1 MYKHFKKNLAIA
13 ASILVP
19 LLLTPAVGLTDTLT
33 LKFGLYGSERRSSLD
48 EQFNPILTELENR
61 LSHSMGKKVEIE
73 RVFFRDYQQGL
84 DAIVNGDVDFTRTG
98 PATYALAMQ
107 RNNELSI
114 IAVESKKGKKKFEG
128 VIVAGKHSDIS
139 QVSDIKNRSFAFGNQ
154 NSTIGRYLS
163 QLHLLNAGITIAEL
177 DNYDYLGQ
185 HDKVAVAVIRN
196 QYEAGAFKIGI
207 LKDKY
212 IADRVKVIA
221 KIDTPTHPWTARE
234 GLAKETIN
242 HIKAALLGITD
253 KSVLKGL
260 KRDGFLAGDDSDY
273 TTIREAIEKNP
284 LFLNEQHAVATD
296 AN

>member
-1 MYKHFKKNLAIA
+1 MYKYFKKNLIIA
-13 ASILVP
+13 ASILIP
-19 LLLTPAVGLTDTLT
+19 FLLTPLVGQADTLT

-61 LSHSMGKKVEIE
+61 LSSSMGKKVEIE
-73 RVFFRDYQQGL
+73 RVFFRYYQQGL

-98 PATYALAMQ
+98 PATYALAKQ

-114 IAVESKKGKKKFEG
+114 IAVESKKGKKTFEG
-128 VIVAGKHSDIS
+128 VIVAGKNSDITE
-139 QVSDIKNRSFAFGNQ
+139 VSDIKNKSFAFGNE

-163 QLHLLNAGITIAEL
+163 QLRLLGAGITADDL
-177 DNYDYLGQ
+177 AKYDYLGQ
-185 HDKVAVAVIRN
+185 HDKVAVSVLRN
-196 QYEAGAFKIGI
+196 QYDAGAFKSGI

-221 KIDTPTHPWTARE
+221 KINTPTHPWTARE
-234 GLAKETIN
+234 GLTKETIN
-242 HIKAALLGITD
+242 HIKEALLGITD

-273 TTIREAIEKNP
+273 ATMREAIEKNP
-284 LFLNEQHAVATD
+284 LFFNKQHAAASD
-296 AN
+296 AD

>member
-1 MYKHFKKNLAIA
+1 MYKHFKSKLIISV
-13 ASILVP
+13 SILIS
-19 LLLTPAVGLTDTLT
+19 LLLTPAVVQADTLK

-61 LSHSMGKKVEIE
+61 LSSSMGKKVEIE
-73 RVFFRDYQQGL
+73 RVFFKHYQQGL

-98 PATYALAMQ
+98 PATYALAKQ

-114 IAVESKKGKKKFEG
+114 IAVESKKGKKTFEG
-128 VIVAGKHSDIS
+128 VIVARKNSDITEI
-139 QVSDIKNRSFAFGNQ
+139 SDIKNRSFAFGNE

-163 QLHLLNAGITIAEL
+163 QLHLLDAGITIDDL

-185 HDKVAVAVIRN
+185 HDKVAVAVLRN
-196 QYEAGAFKIGI
+196 QFDAGAFKIGI

-212 IADRVKVIA
+212 IADRVKVIT

-242 HIKAALLGITD
+242 QIKEALLGITD

-260 KRDGFLAGDDSDY
+260 KRDGFLAGGDIDY
-273 TTIREAIEKNP
+273 ATMREAIERNP
-284 LFLNEQHAVATD
+284 LFLNEQHTVASD